1 MKYRGEDVDYDGRC
15 PCGERSVQNGKTGHT
30 RDRKAIIR
38 NIEYGNLLAVCQNHL
53 HNYLTSLSNQFL
65 YVGLEDLDE
74 PIRARFRDENNQK

>member
-53 HNYLTSLSNQFL
+53 HNY
-65 YVGLEDLDE
+65 
-74 PIRARFRDENNQK
+74 NQKKNPQELLQKRLEELQYPQPHQ